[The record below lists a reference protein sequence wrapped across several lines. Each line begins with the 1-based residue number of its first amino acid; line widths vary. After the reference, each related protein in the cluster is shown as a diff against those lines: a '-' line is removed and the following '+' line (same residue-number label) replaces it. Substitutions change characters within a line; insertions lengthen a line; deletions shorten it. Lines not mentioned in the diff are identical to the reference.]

1 MLNNLHDLDLRL
13 IRVFLA
19 VVEAGGVTPA
29 QSALNVSQSTIS
41 IQLSTLE
48 TRLGFRLCERGRG
61 GFSLT
66 AKGENFVISARRLLL
81 AIDDFCVEA
90 RHMGKRLVG
99 SINLGLIGNTPVQ
112 QNIRISQAIARFRQ
126 RDEAVKF
133 SVQVRPPGDLEE
145 QVLNGQLHLAVGYFW
160 HRLPSLEYTP
170 LFVERQ
176 VAYCGQGHPLFECAG
191 ALESGEVAD
200 YDWAWRGY
208 PLPEA
213 QHATSQRHV
222 TAVADNMEAIAVLLL
237 SGFHLGYLPEHFATP
252 YVEQGLLRALN
263 PQQLHYSVTF
273 HVLTRREP
281 QRGDILK
288 AFLEDL
294 RSEYL

>member
-1 MLNNLHDLDLRL
+1 MLTNLSDLDLRL

-19 VVEAGGVTPA
+19 VVEAGGVTAA
-29 QSALNVSQSTIS
+29 QAALNVGQSTIS
-41 IQLSTLE
+41 TQLSTLE
-48 TRLGFRLCERGRG
+48 TRLGFKLCERGRS
-61 GFSLT
+61 GFRLT
-66 AKGENFVISARRLLL
+66 AKGEKFVIAARRLLL

-99 SINLGLIGNTPVQ
+99 SINIGLIGHTPIS
-112 QNIRISQAIARFRQ
+112 QNLRVSQAIARFRR

-133 SVQVRPPGDLEE
+133 SVLVRPPGDLEE
-145 QVLNGQLHLAVGYFW
+145 LVLNGQVHLAVGYFW

-176 VAYCGQGHPLFECAG
+176 VAYCGQGHPLFERAG
-191 ALESGEVAD
+191 TVSAAEAAD
-200 YDWAWRGY
+200 FDWAWRGY

-213 QHATSQRHV
+213 QHSTTPRHV
-222 TAVADNMEAIAVLLL
+222 SAVADNMEAIAVLLL
-237 SGFHLGYLPEHFATP
+237 SGFHLGYLPTHFAVP

-263 PQQLHYSVTF
+263 PAELHYEVTF
-273 HVLTRREP
+273 HVVTRHAA
-281 QRGDILK
+281 QRSEVLR

-294 RSEYL
+294 RTEYL